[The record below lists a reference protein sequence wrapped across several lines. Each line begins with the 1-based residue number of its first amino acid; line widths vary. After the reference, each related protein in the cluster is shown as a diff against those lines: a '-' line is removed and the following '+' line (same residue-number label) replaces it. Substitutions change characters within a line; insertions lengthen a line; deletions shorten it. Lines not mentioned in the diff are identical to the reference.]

1 MEKSEKQ
8 LLIEANTIIR
18 SFYSII
24 ERHGNNTNWEI
35 FAHRV
40 EEILEEQHEYLF
52 PTIKQIRRKKLNNI
66 NGKNSE

>member
-24 ERHGNNTNWEI
+24 ERRGNNTNWEI

-52 PTIKQIRRKKLNNI
+52 PTIQQTRRKKLNNL